1 MSDPKVNTPEQ
12 RPGLSTRCVHAGDV
26 RDPQGAIH
34 PPLYGHSTFAFDSTA
49 DLLDVVEGRRE
60 GNLYTRYGL
69 NPTIRSL
76 ERKLADLEDAET
88 ALAFGSGM
96 AAEAATFLS
105 HIKTGEH
112 IVCLGDVYGG
122 TFELLGENLPRLGI
136 ETTFL
141 TAGEADQLPDVLTD
155 RTRIVFFETPSNPN
169 LDIFDIAAIT
179 AHAHKTGAL
188 VVVDNTF
195 ATPVIQNPLHH
206 GADLVI
212 HSATKCL
219 GGHSDLTAGAVAGPA
234 ELLAPI
240 AAWRKNLG
248 QVIAPEIASL
258 LARSIRTLVVR
269 IHAQNTAATAVAEY
283 LAEHPRVT
291 KVNYPGLATGDQA
304 TIVKTQMR
312 GHGGMLSFLVDG
324 DATTTAAV
332 VDRLR
337 VFSIA
342 ASLGGAESLVT
353 QPITTTHHGLDPA
366 DRARRG
372 IADSMVRLS
381 IGLEDADDLIADL
394 DQALTLRN
402 GTG

>member
-1 MSDPKVNTPEQ
+1 MTEANPTPE
-12 RPGLSTRCVHAGDV
+12 RRAGLSTRCVHAGDV

-34 PPLYGHSTFAFDSTA
+34 TPLYGHSTFAFDSTA
-49 DLLDVVEGRRE
+49 DLLDVVEGRAE

-76 ERKLADLEDAET
+76 EHKLADLEDAQA

-105 HIKTGEH
+105 HTKTGEH

-122 TFELLGENLPRLGI
+122 TFELLGENLPQLGI
-136 ETTFL
+136 DTTFL
-141 TAGEADQLPDVLTD
+141 TAGEVDQVPSVLTD
-155 RTRIVFFETPSNPN
+155 RTRIVFFETPTNPT
-169 LDIFDIAAIT
+169 LDVFDIVTISQH
-179 AHAHKTGAL
+179 AHAVGAL

-195 ATPVIQNPLHH
+195 ATPVNQNPLHH

-212 HSATKCL
+212 HSATKYL

-234 ELLAPI
+234 ELLTPI
-240 AAWRKNLG
+240 ATWRKNLG

-269 IHAQNTAATAVAEY
+269 VRAQNVAATAVAEF
-283 LAEHPRVT
+283 LNDHPRVT
-291 KVNYPGLATGDQA
+291 GVNHPSLATGDQA
-304 TIVKTQMR
+304 AIIKTQMR

-324 DATTTAAV
+324 DAAATAAV

-366 DRARRG
+366 ERARRG
-372 IADSMVRLS
+372 IADSLVRLS
-381 IGLEDADDLIADL
+381 VGLEDAEDLIADL
-394 DQALTLRN
+394 AQALN
-402 GTG
+402 AA